1 MESAGDRATTLV
13 VNEIF
18 FSIQGESTLAG
29 RPCAFV
35 RLTGCNLR
43 CVWCDTQY
51 AFHEGRRM
59 TVSEIVE
66 AVGAFG
72 ADLVEITGG
81 EPLLQDGVHALIEE
95 LLARAMTVM
104 IETSGAL
111 DIGRIDPRVIRIVD
125 LKCPASGESARN
137 LWSNVELL
145 TRRDEVK
152 FVLSDRAD
160 YEWAREAIRR
170 HDLAS
175 RVNAV
180 LMSCVFGRLE
190 PARLAAWILADRLP
204 VRLQLQ
210 AHKYIWP
217 PDARGV

>member
-1 MESAGDRATTLV
+1 MESAGERATTLV

-59 TVSEIVE
+59 TVGEIVE
-66 AVGAFG
+66 QVGAFG
-72 ADLVEITGG
+72 SELVEITGG

>member
-1 MESAGDRATTLV
+1 MEHTEPNETTLV

-18 FSIQGESTLAG
+18 FSVQGESTLAG

-43 CVWCDTQY
+43 CSYCDTEY
-51 AFHEGRRM
+51 AFYEGRRM
-59 TVSEIVE
+59 TLGDIVAQVS
-66 AVGAFG
+66 AYG

-81 EPLLQDGVHALIEE
+81 EPLLQKGVHALVEQF
-95 LLARAMTVM
+95 LSRGMTVM
-104 IETSGAL
+104 LETSGAL
-111 DIGRIDPRVIRIVD
+111 DIGRVDPRVIRIVD
-125 LKCPASGESARN
+125 IKCPASGESSRN
-137 LWSNVELL
+137 LWTNIELL

-160 YEWAREAIRR
+160 YEWAREVIRR
-170 HDLAS
+170 HDLAT

-180 LMSCVFGRLE
+180 LMSCAFGRLE
-190 PARLAAWILADRLP
+190 PARLAAWLLSDRMP

-210 AHKYIWP
+210 LHKYIWP
-217 PDARGV
+217 PDTRGV